1 MGRPI
6 SVLEVTAEE
15 KRELGRRVGGHD
27 DANA

>member
-6 SVLEVTAEE
+6 SVLEVTGGGETGA
-15 KRELGRRVGGHD
+15 GTSGWGHD